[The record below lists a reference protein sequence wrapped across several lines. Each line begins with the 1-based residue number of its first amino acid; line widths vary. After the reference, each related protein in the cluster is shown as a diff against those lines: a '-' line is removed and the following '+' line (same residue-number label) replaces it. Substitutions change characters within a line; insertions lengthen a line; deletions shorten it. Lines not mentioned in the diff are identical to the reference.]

1 MGIMKN
7 WETQLST
14 ILNNSLSPMEFTFF
28 HSEDAMNDYQKVY
41 SNMDSYQGK
50 DQWDLYSIPSLVR
63 VLTLKNQILS
73 EECLEEFYQDSTS
86 EVCFVLE
93 WSPKTRKIIVFDT
106 LKASIFDQETFIEA
120 INLEQDNLK
129 KLFNRVLFS

>member
-1 MGIMKN
+1 MKN

-14 ILNNSLSPMEFTFF
+14 ILKDSLSPMEFTFF
-28 HSEDAMNDYQKVY
+28 HSEDTLNDYQKVY
-41 SNMDSYQGK
+41 SNMEAYQEK
-50 DQWDLYSIPSLVR
+50 EQWDLYSIPSLVR
-63 VLTLKNQILS
+63 VLTLKNQLLS
-73 EECLEEFYQDSTS
+73 DKCLEDFYNDSTT

-106 LKASIFDQETFIEA
+106 QRASVFDQEAFIDS
-120 INLEQDNLK
+120 INAEQESLK